1 MEWVAIFHLPEVFF
15 PSSPP
20 LNFSLARTWRQD
32 SRWESHLQARA
43 ELGQPE
49 SLFDLLWLL
58 TGGGPWRV
66 RRHSWSLASPLFAR
80 KKDPVFE
87 MEYQG
92 VAAGW
97 ESSEIVWGILKVH
110 GNGSVWSICSVY
122 WFCFCVI
129 QDGNKGGRAGNS
141 NSLFFTQGRIC

>member
-1 MEWVAIFHLPEVFF
+1 MEWVAVFHLPEVFI
-15 PSSPP
+15 PP
-20 LNFSLARTWRQD
+20 HHHETSFSLARTWGHG
-32 SRWESHLQARA
+32 SRWVPFPVLGRARPA
-43 ELGQPE
+43 RNPFDSGSWPVEVPE
-49 SLFDLLWLL
+49 GS
-58 TGGGPWRV
+58 GGIPGG
-66 RRHSWSLASPLFAR
+66 LASPLFAR

-110 GNGSVWSICSVY
+110 GNRSVWSICSVY
-122 WFCFCVI
+122 QFCFCVI
-129 QDGNKGGRAGNS
+129 QDRNKGGRAGNS